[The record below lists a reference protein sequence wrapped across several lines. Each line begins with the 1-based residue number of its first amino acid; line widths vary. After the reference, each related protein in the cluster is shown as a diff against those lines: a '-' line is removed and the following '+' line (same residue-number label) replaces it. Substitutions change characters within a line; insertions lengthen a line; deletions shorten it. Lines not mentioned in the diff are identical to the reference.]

1 LPIFSSDI
9 LARQAQHPAT
19 SGLAIMALQAVDHV
33 VVMVPDLEAAIRD
46 YTQLG
51 FTVVR
56 GGSHP
61 AGTHNALIAF
71 ADGAY
76 VELIAFE
83 RKNPQHRWW
92 AVAQKGGGLIDFC
105 MRTDDLAGDRATFRA
120 AGVEMEIAPGERVRP
135 DGYRLRWTLAQPG
148 PPYAFV
154 APFLIEDE
162 TPREERVPGEHRHRN
177 AVRGIATIIIA
188 VEDVAAPRRGWSA
201 VLRQQGEETRREDIL
216 ARGVRFCAGP
226 HALELMAPEQASSP
240 LSARLNT
247 RGAGPWSMAL
257 RTSASPQTLDADKAR
272 ARIVL
277 VP

>member
-1 LPIFSSDI
+1 M
-9 LARQAQHPAT
+9 AVQAIDH
-19 SGLAIMALQAVDHV
+19 LVIMF
-33 VVMVPDLEAAIRD
+33 PDLETAIRD
-46 YTQLG
+46 YTELG

-92 AVAQKGGGLIDFC
+92 DVAQKGGGLIDFC
-105 MRTDDLAGDRATFRA
+105 MRTDDLTGDRETFRA
-120 AGVEMEIAPGERVRP
+120 AGVETAIAPGERVRP
-135 DGYRLRWTLAQPG
+135 DGYRLRWTLAQPV
-148 PPYAFV
+148 PPHAFV

-162 TPREERVPGEHRHRN
+162 TPREERVAGEHRHRN

-188 VEDVAAPRRGWSA
+188 VPDVAAPRRWWSA
-201 VLRQQGEETRREDIL
+201 VLRQHGEELRREDML
-216 ARGVRFCAGP
+216 ARGVRFRAGP

-240 LSARLNT
+240 LSARLKT

-257 RTSASPQTLDADKAR
+257 KTSASPHTLDEDKAR
-272 ARIVL
+272 ARIML

>member
-1 LPIFSSDI
+1 
-9 LARQAQHPAT
+9 
-19 SGLAIMALQAVDHV
+19 MALQALDHV
-33 VVMVPDLEAAIRD
+33 VIMVPDLEAAIRD
-46 YTQLG
+46 YTELG

-92 AVAQKGGGLIDFC
+92 DVAQKGGGLIDFC
-105 MRTDDLAGDRATFRA
+105 MRTDDLTGDRETFRA
-120 AGVEMEIAPGERVRP
+120 AGVETAIAPGERVRP
-135 DGYRLRWTLAQPG
+135 DGYRLRWTLAQPV

-162 TPREERVPGEHRHRN
+162 TPREERVAGEHRHRN

-188 VEDVAAPRRGWSA
+188 VPDVAAPRRWWSA
-201 VLRQQGEETRREDIL
+201 VLRQHGEELRREDML
-216 ARGVRFCAGP
+216 ARGVRFRAGP

-240 LSARLNT
+240 LSARLKT

-257 RTSASPQTLDADKAR
+257 KTSASPHTLDEDKAR
-272 ARIVL
+272 ARIML